1 MGITMKKDKV
11 FSVKITEK
19 EEKMKRILFEDHDIN
34 ISSIVR
40 RCIRD
45 KYYEFYPKERENDN
59 S

>member
-1 MGITMKKDKV
+1 MLKNKV

-19 EEKMKRILFEDHDIN
+19 EEKMKKTLFEDHDIS

-45 KYYEFYPKERENDN
+45 KYYEFYPKEKKNDN
-59 S
+59 L

>member
-1 MGITMKKDKV
+1 MRKDVV

-19 EEKMKRILFEDHDIN
+19 EKEMKKILFEDHDIN

-45 KYYEFYPKERENDN
+45 KYYEFYPQEKGK
-59 S
+59 